1 MAQDVLDRVQATTVR
16 AARRRRRG
24 PAPRPAW
31 SCENCAT
38 PNVGHRRRCL
48 DCGTS
53 RD

>member
-1 MAQDVLDRVQATTVR
+1 MMDQGVLDRVTTAR
-16 AARRRRRG
+16 ARRRRR

-38 PNVGHRRRCL
+38 PNAGLRKRCT
-48 DCGTS
+48 DCGTT